1 MAGPTPAH
9 SRAPAGPE
17 SATLATG
24 SDPVGAEPWD
34 EAFDFGRLVPV
45 SEREIGGAMQP
56 TVSARDVHTFLDSA
70 RDFTSWA
77 KHEVARCSLE
87 AGVDYERRVFT
98 INGENPRSG
107 RPAVDFVFTL
117 PAAKKI
123 GMSARG
129 HRGDAVREYFIEQE
143 RRFLE
148 GEPPL
153 QGSVPP
159 SRQPPADRPPIVG
172 DNPVDPLF
180 MAFASYLVARGLP
193 DRRARREADAAS
205 PPLAASM
212 IEVDAVSHLR
222 LVPGIGWMFTVPF
235 LDEWWGRNRTR
246 LLSAA
251 AGVPSKVLI
260 RGAR

>member
-1 MAGPTPAH
+1 
-9 SRAPAGPE
+9 
-17 SATLATG
+17 
-24 SDPVGAEPWD
+24 
-34 EAFDFGRLVPV
+34 
-45 SEREIGGAMQP
+45 MQP

-159 SRQPPADRPPIVG
+159 ARQLPADRPAVVDDQPI
-172 DNPVDPLF
+172 DPLF
-180 MAFASYLVARGLP
+180 MSLASYLVARGLS
-193 DRRARREADAAS
+193 DRQARREATAAS
-205 PPLAASM
+205 PVLAASM
-212 IEVDAVSHLR
+212 IEVDAVFYLR
-222 LVPGIGWMFTVPF
+222 LVPGLGWTFTVPF

-251 AGVPSKVLI
+251 ACVPP
-260 RGAR
+260 GALTKGAP